1 MNSFF
6 LKALNDNFLIV
17 FPYLAV
23 FLVLFE
29 TVSAII
35 APTLTLS
42 LLHAF
47 AAVVNGVVLYYFQ
60 TRNYN

>member
-1 MNSFF
+1 MKSFLNS
-6 LKALNDNFLIV
+6 LIDNFLIV
-17 FPYLAV
+17 SPYVLV

-35 APTLTLS
+35 VPTLTLS

-47 AAVVNGVVLYYFQ
+47 AAVVNGVVLYYLQ
-60 TRNYN
+60 TRNYI